1 MNKSIFDKFDYSDSY
16 KAELI
21 EYFKHLTN
29 AELGGYRIFDGT
41 RTHMLQNPYEL
52 CDFIFSLK
60 KYEIDYKYK
69 LNSFL
74 EIGFSAGINNT
85 IMNKFFKFKNI
96 SVVDNLSDERNGFT
110 FKANMMHKNL
120 TMICGDSTSERTIEL
135 AEKLGPYDLI
145 FIDANHDYD
154 YAKKDFFNYKTFLKD
169 GGVIGFHDVDNPDH
183 PGVLQFWNELKETG
197 DYEQKEFVCK
207 GFPLQYGIGMLTIK

>member
-1 MNKSIFDKFDYSDSY
+1 MNESVFDKFDFSDSY

-52 CDFIFSLK
+52 CDFIFALK
-60 KYEIDYKYK
+60 KYEIDYKHK

-85 IMNKFFKFKNI
+85 IMNKFFEFSHI

-120 TMICGDSTSERTIEL
+120 TMICGDSTSKRTIGL

-154 YAKKDFFNYKTFLKD
+154 YAKKDFFNYKPFLKD

-183 PGVLQFWNELKETG
+183 PGVLQLWNELKETG
-197 DYEQKEFVCK
+197 NYKQTEFVCRN
-207 GFPLQYGIGMLTIK
+207 FPLQYGIGMLTIE

>member
-1 MNKSIFDKFDYSDSY
+1 MDKSIFSKFEFSDSY
-16 KAELI
+16 KEELI

-52 CDFIFSLK
+52 SDFIFALK
-60 KYEIDYKYK
+60 KYEKDSAQK

-85 IMNKFFKFKNI
+85 IMNKFFNFNHI
-96 SVVDNLSDERNGFT
+96 SVVDNLSDERNGLT

-120 TMICGDSTSERTIEL
+120 TMICGDSTSDRSIEQ
-135 AEKLGPYDLI
+135 AKKLGPYDFI
-145 FIDANHDYD
+145 FIDANHDYE
-154 YAKKDFFNYKTFLKD
+154 YAKKDFFNYKPFLTK

-183 PGVLQFWNELKETG
+183 PGVLDFWNELKETG
-197 DYEQKEFVCK
+197 DYEQKAFVCR
-207 GFPLQYGIGMLTIK
+207 GYPLQYGIGMLTLK